1 LLRAASSELK
11 ETGLPTT
18 AAKVALI
25 ERRRCHRRPAK
36 YPIIL
41 IVDEQG
47 RTVSRVARTFDVS
60 DLGARIAGSPTL
72 TAGQSVKVILH
83 EAHQEFVPCR
93 VVWVDGRAEDTR
105 EAGLEFLRENA
116 TGPKAAG

>member
-1 LLRAASSELK
+1 LRA
-11 ETGLPTT
+11 T

-25 ERRRCHRRPAK
+25 ERRRCNRRSAK

-47 RTVSRVARTFDVS
+47 RTVSRVASTFDVS

-72 TAGQSVKVILH
+72 AAGQSVKVILH
-83 EAHQEFVPCR
+83 EANREFVPCR
-93 VVWVDGRAEDTR
+93 VVWVDGRSEQAR

-116 TGPKAAG
+116 TGPNAAG